1 MANGEMD
8 KIDET
13 AWNPLDT
20 ITQKCRKKSMNY

>member
-13 AWNPLDT
+13 AWNLLAI